1 MNIGKL
7 QEIKNSGKRGVA
19 SDFYNGVTFVSRDGE
34 VGTLLLTDKE
44 LETAVSRAEKN
55 FDGIPKMG
63 FWDKAY
69 LLMFG

>member
-7 QEIKNSGKRGVA
+7 KEIKNSGKRGVA
-19 SDFYNGVTFVSRDGE
+19 SDFYNGVTFVASDGE

-44 LETAVSRAEKN
+44 LETAVGRAEKN
-55 FDGIPKMG
+55 EEGIPKMG

>member
-19 SDFYNGVTFVSRDGE
+19 SDFYNGVTYVSTDGE
-34 VGTLLLTDKE
+34 IETLLLTDKE
-44 LETAVSRAEKN
+44 LETAVGRASKN
-55 FDGIPKMG
+55 SKGLPKLG